1 MPEDSVTIP
10 IKSSRKQYQQ
20 QHQLQQTTSHH
31 QTTSDNHTTLIDT
44 TGSLPLTTT
53 TTSTA
58 PPRGRISR
66 LKPKEDTYVVDVPNN
81 CTSSTGNINLAASY
95 SIVQCDT
102 LEQSTTTAIEY
113 TQDTTPALETTQQQ
127 QKKQIIHFPVID
139 DNKPFV
145 CQQCGLAFSRE
156 KAMLSH
162 TKVSLQNL
170 TNLRTPVRK
179 S

>member
-20 QHQLQQTTSHH
+20 HQLQQQTTSHH
-31 QTTSDNHTTLIDT
+31 QTTSDNHTTLIDDT

-81 CTSSTGNINLAASY
+81 CTSGTSNINLAASY

-102 LEQSTTTAIEY
+102 LEESTTTALEY
-113 TQDTTPALETTQQQ
+113 TQDTTPALETTQQLQQQHHHQQ
-127 QKKQIIHFPVID
+127 QKKQIVHFPVID

-162 TKVSLQNL
+162 TKVN
-170 TNLRTPVRK
+170 
-179 S
+179 